1 MEVRNRL
8 SRGSLE
14 RHTGQVQPMT
24 GTPCEV
30 PLPKTV
36 TIIDFSVFRMALQA
50 SNRCAKLAIF
60 AKTSRHLAEFPYI
73 CGMNFLSKIR
83 NRALRRALDQFSE
96 EKVMVKLPNAQKINS
111 MLIILDESDKGIVKS
126 IESSAKAL
134 FNTGRCGF
142 IILCNQMSD
151 TILQSDLY
159 TEITPKDFGFMS
171 VLKPEKHEYIK
182 KWPFSNMIIN
192 MAGKDTDISDY
203 LCILP
208 KADFRISFQES
219 EYMKIYDLVIENPR
233 ATDPVS
239 NIHVLHNYLK
249 ALAGIQS

>member
-1 MEVRNRL
+1 
-8 SRGSLE
+8 
-14 RHTGQVQPMT
+14 
-24 GTPCEV
+24 
-30 PLPKTV
+30 
-36 TIIDFSVFRMALQA
+36 
-50 SNRCAKLAIF
+50 
-60 AKTSRHLAEFPYI
+60 
-73 CGMNFLSKIR
+73 MNFLSKIR

-249 ALAGIQS
+249 ALSGPQQFSNQ

>member
-1 MEVRNRL
+1 
-8 SRGSLE
+8 
-14 RHTGQVQPMT
+14 MT
-24 GTPCEV
+24 GTPCDV

-36 TIIDFSVFRMALQA
+36 TIIDFSLFRMVLQG
-50 SNRCAKLAIF
+50 SNRSAKLAIF
-60 AKTSRHLAEFPYI
+60 AKTTRHLIEFPYI

-83 NRALRRALDQFSE
+83 NRALRRALEQFSE
-96 EKVMVKLPNAQKINS
+96 EKMIVKLPNAQKINS
-111 MLIILDESDKGIVKS
+111 MLIILDEGDKGIVKS
-126 IESSAKAL
+126 IENSAKAL

-192 MAGKDTDISDY
+192 MAGKNADISDY
-203 LCILP
+203 ICTLP
-208 KADFRISFQES
+208 KADFRVSFHHSDHQE
-219 EYMKIYDLVIENPR
+219 IYDLLIENSR
-233 ATDPVS
+233 AADPVS
-239 NIHVLHNYLK
+239 NVHVLHNYLR
-249 ALAGIQS
+249 ALAGTQQ

>member
-14 RHTGQVQPMT
+14 RQTGQVQPMT